1 MNKLELAHEY
11 AKIMLKIS
19 AESGD
24 LFLTNTDEIVKSIVS
39 SSFNF
44 AEEMIAENEKRKD
57 KSLPEVLEEWKL
69 DWSQAPDGANWW
81 AMDESGRSFWFAYE
95 PYISSEYQDE
105 WIFDG
110 KNHGGIGHE
119 YWKSPNFNYQGDWK
133 DSLRKRP

>member
-1 MNKLELAHEY
+1 MNKLELAHSY
-11 AKIMLKIS
+11 ALLHMTIPQYKDVDDLELVGWAFDYAEAML
-19 AESGD
+19 
-24 LFLTNTDEIVKSIVS
+24 
-39 SSFNF
+39 
-44 AEEMIAENEKRKD
+44 AENEKRKD

-95 PYISSEYQDE
+95 PYISSEYPDE
-105 WIFDG
+105 WIFNG

-133 DSLRKRP
+133 DSL

>member
-1 MNKLELAHEY
+1 MDKLTLAHSYALLHMTIPQYKDVDDLELVGWAFDY
-11 AKIMLKIS
+11 AEAML
-19 AESGD
+19 
-24 LFLTNTDEIVKSIVS
+24 
-39 SSFNF
+39 
-44 AEEMIAENEKRKD
+44 AENEKRKD
-57 KSLPEVLEEWKL
+57 KSRPEVLDEWQP

-95 PYISSEYQDE
+95 PYISSEYPDE